1 MLKTSPTTF
10 VSKLGTTRAG
20 ECSRIW
26 IEGNRLIVA
35 GFLPGQKFVK
45 AYVDGRLVLTTIS
58 DAAFEKLPTAERGT
72 VSGKGI
78 KPIID
83 VVGQAVI
90 ETFQPA
96 THVAV
101 TYKVGQIIIKRI
113 EGKL

>member
-26 IEGNRLIVA
+26 IEGNRLTVA
-35 GFLPGQKFVK
+35 GFLPGMKFAK
-45 AYVDGRLVLTTIS
+45 TFTPKSLLLTVIAA
-58 DAAFEKLPTAERGT
+58 AAFDQLPVAERGT
-72 VSGKGI
+72 VSGKGD

-83 VVGQAVI
+83 IVGQAVI
-90 ETFQPA
+90 DTFTPG

-101 TYKVGQIIIKRI
+101 TYKPGQIIIKRI